1 MKNENNQ
8 PKKIRLKGFYTALLV
23 SLAMIGAACAY
34 AYQATNAK
42 LEDNLNS
49 LQNELTAETTKSE
62 SHTEHQTETKIAAT
76 HQAYDAAADVQ
87 PQTDTTETAYKTTEN
102 EVQPQTSTE
111 SKQDTEIEESG
122 HVIVI
127 PIDGEILAEFSNGE
141 LVKSETTGTWQTH
154 NGADIAAE
162 EGSAVCA
169 IDNGT
174 VSEVIK
180 DALWGVCVTIDHGNG
195 IVSRY
200 CGLSGSL
207 NVKEGDVVE
216 SGQAIGSIGNT
227 ADIESKLES
236 HLHFEVL
243 KNDVY
248 VDPIKFVNE

>member
-1 MKNENNQ
+1 
-8 PKKIRLKGFYTALLV
+8 
-23 SLAMIGAACAY
+23 MIGAACAY

-49 LQNELTAETTKSE
+49 LQSDLTAETDNITA
-62 SHTEHQTETKIAAT
+62 HTERQTETKIAAT
-76 HQAYDAAADVQ
+76 HKAYDAAADVQ
-87 PQTDTTETAYKTTEN
+87 PQTAPIETTDTTTESET
-102 EVQPQTSTE
+102 QPQTSAE
-111 SKQDTEIEESG
+111 SEQNAESGESG

-174 VSEVIK
+174 VSEVVK

-207 NVKEGDVVE
+207 NVKEGDTVE
-216 SGQAIGSIGNT
+216 SGQTIGSVGNT
-227 ADIESKLES
+227 ADIESKLDS